1 MHGGTTATIDT
12 LLSASSP
19 VHIDGLTIPVRR
31 QQLVMFK
38 SFFKKIDS
46 TVRERLGKSDSPSD
60 GSQSKKPAPKKDT
73 SAIKVPSLVK
83 ANDTLKNMSTTLKS
97 SFSRRKARKDEIGR
111 EFVEARMVRFE
122 KACVNN
128 RIISSKSEN
137 LAKVST
143 AQCSRLKRK
152 RQSWENFESELLGLT
167 DIDKGIKQISIDV
180 ENLHSH
186 LERVETLLEEVCV
199 LDISLQHLKWERKL
213 ENSLKSHKQ
222 LESVKLL
229 RKQGEKRASDLSKDI
244 SSNFSRL
251 LRSASASS
259 TDSADQRKTS
269 VSIDGPDSGAM
280 KTENSSEGDGKDTG
294 APKQVDDAKEGDS
307 DDDSGDDDEEFD
319 PASLYND

>member
-1 MHGGTTATIDT
+1 
-12 LLSASSP
+12 
-19 VHIDGLTIPVRR
+19 
-31 QQLVMFK
+31 
-38 SFFKKIDS
+38 
-46 TVRERLGKSDSPSD
+46 
-60 GSQSKKPAPKKDT
+60 
-73 SAIKVPSLVK
+73 
-83 ANDTLKNMSTTLKS
+83 
-97 SFSRRKARKDEIGR
+97 
-111 EFVEARMVRFE
+111 MVQFE

-152 RQSWENFESELLGLT
+152 SQSWEKFESELRGLT
-167 DIDKGIKQISIDV
+167 DIDKGIKQISNDV
-180 ENLHSH
+180 DHLHSH

-259 TDSADQRKTS
+259 TDSADQRKTP
-269 VSIDGPDSGAM
+269 VSIDGPDSTAAM
-280 KTENSSEGDGKDTG
+280 KTETGSEDDGKDTG
-294 APKQVDDAKEGDS
+294 APQQVDDAKEDDT

-319 PASLYND
+319 PGSLYND